1 MNRLGPSLATRWVI
15 GILVGAFFAVPLLS
29 TFLFTL
35 RDPEGGL
42 SFARWAALFDPAA
55 AATLK
60 PIWTGLGN
68 SLILAVVT
76 VAIVLLLLAPTMI
89 LVNLRFPK
97 LKPAF
102 EFAVLLPISI
112 PAIVLV
118 VGSALVPL
126 FRPIQFS
133 IEFTGGSQFTVQDPA
148 TVDQDTAT
156 TAVQSVVPGAA
167 TKVVVLNGKD
177 IRVQTDRMSAEE
189 TQQVAEALAKA
200 YEIEPA
206 DVTSSFIGPA
216 WGENVTKQ
224 SLWGLAIFL
233 ALTFLILAIYFRT
246 WKMSAAA
253 ILGLLDVLVITVGVY
268 ALAGFEI
275 SPAAVIGFL
284 TILAYSLYDTTVVFD
299 KVRENTT
306 EDGEKSGRLFGES
319 VNLAV
324 NQTLV
329 RSINTS
335 VVAALPVGAVL
346 FIGALWLGA
355 ESLTDISL
363 SIFVGILVATY
374 STLFVAAP
382 LYSLFRENEPQ
393 IKERDA
399 RVRAAR
405 ERAAIDA

>member
-1 MNRLGPSLATRWVI
+1 MPSMNEFGNNLYSGKTSFPFVGKRRLWFI
-15 GILVGAFFAVPLLS
+15 I
-29 TFLFTL
+29 
-35 RDPEGGL
+35 
-42 SFARWAALFDPAA
+42 
-55 AATLK
+55 
-60 PIWTGLGN
+60 
-68 SLILAVVT
+68 
-76 VAIVLLLLAPTMI
+76 AII
-89 LVNLRFPK
+89 
-97 LKPAF
+97 
-102 EFAVLLPISI
+102 
-112 PAIVLV
+112 LV

-126 FRPIQFS
+126 VRPIQFS

-148 TVDQDTAT
+148 TTDQDTAT
-156 TAVQSVVPGAA
+156 TAVQSVVPGVA

>member
-1 MNRLGPSLATRWVI
+1 MPSMNEFGNNLYSGKTSFPFVAKRRLWFI
-15 GILVGAFFAVPLLS
+15 I
-29 TFLFTL
+29 
-35 RDPEGGL
+35 
-42 SFARWAALFDPAA
+42 
-55 AATLK
+55 
-60 PIWTGLGN
+60 
-68 SLILAVVT
+68 
-76 VAIVLLLLAPTMI
+76 AIA
-89 LVNLRFPK
+89 
-97 LKPAF
+97 
-102 EFAVLLPISI
+102 
-112 PAIVLV
+112 LV

-126 FRPIQFS
+126 LRPIEFS
-133 IEFTGGSQFTVQDPA
+133 IEFTGGSQFTVQAPDS
-148 TVDQDTAT
+148 VEQETAT
-156 TAVQSVVPGAA
+156 EAVQSVVPGAT
-167 TKVVVLNGKD
+167 TKVVVVNGTD
-177 IRVQTDRMSAEE
+177 IRVQTSQMSAEE
-189 TQQVAEALAKA
+189 TQEASDALAAA
-200 YEIEPA
+200 YGVEPT
-206 DVTSSFIGPA
+206 DVASSFIGPA

-253 ILGLLDVLVITVGVY
+253 IIGLLDVLVITIGVY

-284 TILAYSLYDTTVVFD
+284 TVLAYSLYDTTVVFD
-299 KVRENTT
+299 KIRENTT
-306 EDGEKSGRLFGES
+306 EDGEKSARTLGES

-346 FIGALWLGA
+346 FIGSFWLGA

-393 IKERDA
+393 LKERDA
-399 RVRAAR
+399 RIREARAQ
-405 ERAAIDA
+405 AAIKA

>member
-1 MNRLGPSLATRWVI
+1 MPSMNEFGNNLYSGKTSFPFVGKRRLWFI
-15 GILVGAFFAVPLLS
+15 I
-29 TFLFTL
+29 
-35 RDPEGGL
+35 E
-42 SFARWAALFDPAA
+42 
-55 AATLK
+55 
-60 PIWTGLGN
+60 I
-68 SLILAVVT
+68 I
-76 VAIVLLLLAPTMI
+76 
-89 LVNLRFPK
+89 
-97 LKPAF
+97 
-102 EFAVLLPISI
+102 
-112 PAIVLV
+112 LV

-126 FRPIQFS
+126 IRPIQFS
-133 IEFTGGSQFTVQDPA
+133 IEFTGGSQFTVQAPDSR
-148 TVDQDTAT
+148 DQDTASE
-156 TAVQSVVPGAA
+156 AVRSVVPGAA
-167 TKVVVLNGKD
+167 TKVVIVSDKD
-177 IRVQTDRMSAEE
+177 VRVQTDQMSAAE
-189 TQQVAEALAKA
+189 TQQVADALAKA
-200 YEIEPA
+200 YDVEPDA
-206 DVTSSFIGPA
+206 VTSSFIGPA
-216 WGENVTKQ
+216 WGENVTRQ

-253 ILGLLDVLVITVGVY
+253 IIGLLDVLVITVGVY

-299 KVRENTT
+299 KIRENTS
-306 EDGEKSGRLFGES
+306 EDGEKSARLFGES

-324 NQTLV
+324 NQTLI

-346 FIGALWLGA
+346 FIGAFWLGA

-393 IKERDA
+393 LKERDA
-399 RVRAAR
+399 RIREAR
-405 ERAAIDA
+405 NKATIEA